1 MKHYYKDER
10 TGITYTLQGDYYL
23 PNLTLIQEKDEYI
36 GVWGQRHLR
45 YLKKHRKV
53 MYYNLLTSGK
63 LNSYLADVDKQAVER
78 YELIV
83 EQMEQAHE
91 VNEQLKVNDAQTWIR
106 RINNIRSCATEI
118 VNKES
123 IYI

>member
-10 TGITYTLQGDYYL
+10 TGITYTLQGIYYL
-23 PNLTLIQEKDEYI
+23 PNLTLIQEKNEYI

-63 LNSYLADVDKQAVER
+63 LNSYLADVDKQAEER

-83 EQMEQAHE
+83 EQMKQAQE
-91 VNEQLKVNDAQTWIR
+91 VNEQLKVNDAQAWIR
-106 RINNIRSCATEI
+106 RINNIRSYATEI